1 MKIRRCFAL
10 GLASVSLASCLVA
23 SLGWAQDHAAA
34 AATDPLGNINRLPAA
49 LEQTV
54 GTLRF
59 NLSAHGFAVA
69 RGYWTLWGVD
79 DCKYPLQT
87 IGYCYGNNPTA
98 PYALAV
104 VPTWNDEYVEQK
116 FHHLL
121 NEPLRH
127 MSGIHRLD
135 QREALVIVAQ
145 LPPPARYFGMQ
156 SNVFTR
162 EAAFDPDNTPDPIY
176 PIVTDPLLLGI
187 LFGASPDPSRR
198 MMVSSIGNSIN
209 NIVIEKQTG
218 QAPWNKPAYF
228 VITSDDGMKTEMT
241 NALVAAGASESDIF
255 TEPVAPD
262 LVKLGL
268 DRAADD
274 LVTYIRYSMPD
285 DPVAGER
292 WRQELPLAILR
303 VRDMSARQYNHPL
316 PVPKYTDRA
325 ANYDET
331 ALDVGDPSDFQ
342 ALQDAVRTL
351 WGQQHVQS
359 LPFFSAYKKLDLIGQ
374 HCLGYDDPFPEPRG
388 PMDCL
393 GDTQDADYQI
403 SQSAPLDG
411 GEVVAVVG
419 VLSKETGNATYT
431 SLSVNWFP
439 ELIGVL
445 NIDDKE
451 LKGSA
456 EDFGTAN
463 SDLFYVYYVAR
474 DCTGLT
480 HCREISKKL
489 VPAGELIK
497 FIQRNYINPGSSS
510 GPDPKY
516 ILNPVTIVLNG
527 TNRPAM

>member
-1 MKIRRCFAL
+1 
-10 GLASVSLASCLVA
+10 
-23 SLGWAQDHAAA
+23 
-34 AATDPLGNINRLPAA
+34 
-49 LEQTV
+49 
-54 GTLRF
+54 
-59 NLSAHGFAVA
+59 
-69 RGYWTLWGVD
+69 
-79 DCKYPLQT
+79 
-87 IGYCYGNNPTA
+87 
-98 PYALAV
+98 
-104 VPTWNDEYVEQK
+104 
-116 FHHLL
+116 
-121 NEPLRH
+121 
-127 MSGIHRLD
+127 
-135 QREALVIVAQ
+135 
-145 LPPPARYFGMQ
+145 PPPARYFGMQ

-162 EAAFDPDNTPDPIY
+162 EAAFDPDTTTDPIY
-176 PIVTDPLLLGI
+176 PQVADPLLKGI
-187 LFGASPDPSRR
+187 LFGVSPDPLRR

-209 NIVIEKQTG
+209 NVVIEKQTD
-218 QAPWNKPAYF
+218 QAPWNRPAYF

-268 DRAADD
+268 DSSADD

-303 VRDMSARQYNHPL
+303 VRDMSTRQYNHPL
-316 PVPKYTDRA
+316 PVPKYTDRTGNY
-325 ANYDET
+325 NYDEIKLLTDDFT
-331 ALDVGDPSDFQ
+331 ALQ
-342 ALQDAVRTL
+342 KAVLASWAQPEATPL
-351 WGQQHVQS
+351 S
-359 LPFFSAYKKLDLIGQ
+359 FFSAYKKLDLIGQ
-374 HCLGYDDPFPEPRG
+374 HCLGYDDPYPVPRG

-403 SQSAPLDG
+403 SLSAPIDG

-439 ELIGVL
+439 ELIGVA
-445 NIDDKE
+445 NIDDKD

-497 FIQRNYINPGSSS
+497 FIQRNYINPGSSN

-516 ILNPVTIVLNG
+516 ILNPVMIVLNG
-527 TNRPAM
+527 TNRPTM